1 MQRNAVKTL
10 VIPKEHLLF
19 PALGT
24 LLDDLL
30 TLGVNLLVVDIP
42 GSLALLALGLLR
54 LHAYGGGT
62 TSANLLLGV
71 FPGRGT
77 VINFVSGD

>member
-19 PALGT
+19 PALST

-42 GSLALLALGLLR
+42 GSLALLTLR
-54 LHAYGGGT
+54 LLCLHTNGGGA
-62 TSANLLLGV
+62 TSANLLLGIL
-71 FPGRGT
+71 PGRGT